1 MSRVPLL
8 FQRNMNLN
16 RFYVK
21 YKKYIPVIMKTIFS
35 RLRLL
40 AIQGKSSRQFMFS
53 IVFFNSQT
61 FGVLGVVAMKWL
73 PCRKPLEMTACLPF
87 VRRFAVTR
95 WVVTFCSVLSFTYIR
110 CKHVVALIYKLYCC
124 FEKRNKS
131 YFPFNRLI
139 KVIKKKLCFLHLKKK
154 LMQ

>member
-1 MSRVPLL
+1 MQCIKIHLGLLDSCLRCTWLNLRVPLL

-21 YKKYIPVIMKTIFS
+21 YKKHIPVIMKTIFS

-40 AIQGKSSRQFMFS
+40 AIQWKSSRQFMFF

-95 WVVTFCSVLSFTYIR
+95 WVITFCSVLGFM
-110 CKHVVALIYKLYCC
+110 LIYVYKMYTCC
-124 FEKRNKS
+124 CID
-131 YFPFNRLI
+131 L
-139 KVIKKKLCFLHLKKK
+139 
-154 LMQ
+154 

>member
-1 MSRVPLL
+1 MSWVPLL

-16 RFYVK
+16 KFYVK

-40 AIQGKSSRQFMFS
+40 AIQWKSSRQFMIF

-95 WVVTFCSVLSFTYIR
+95 WVIKLIKFWVLWLYIR
-110 CKHVVALIYKLYCC
+110 CTHVVALINNCIAVL
-124 FEKRNKS
+124 KRENFH
-131 YFPFNRLI
+131 YINQVL
-139 KVIKKKLCFLHLKKK
+139 IKKKKIMFFSF
-154 LMQ
+154 